1 MTTKQGPNPLT
12 KLLDF
17 DAGGSLP
24 TPGTDDL
31 DGFPTTWGA
40 LALLLLAVGGFCVGT
55 IALIYLLDWAVGR

>member
-1 MTTKQGPNPLT
+1 MTKKQEPNPLT
-12 KLLDF
+12 KLDF
-17 DAGGSLP
+17 DAGGILP

-40 LALLLLAVGGFCVGT
+40 LALLALVIGGFYVGT